1 MFGIVKIFI
10 IHIIFLAGAY
20 GTVYKA
26 SDKVSGEIVALKQI
40 RFVLTEDGVPMSIL
54 REIALLKQ
62 LQKFNHPNVVK

>member
-1 MFGIVKIFI
+1 MNTIFY
-10 IHIIFLAGAY
+10 FAGAY

-26 SDKVSGEIVALKQI
+26 SDKVTGDIVAMKQI

-62 LQKFNHPNVVK
+62 LQKFNHPNVVR

>member
-1 MFGIVKIFI
+1 MASDIIFI
-10 IHIIFLAGAY
+10 TGAY

-26 SDKVSGEIVALKQI
+26 CDKVTGDIVALKQI

-62 LQKFNHPNVVK
+62 LQKFNHPNVVR